1 MHERSALR
9 SREYDL
15 IQFFRKF
22 FPAHDQPAARPA
34 QGLVRCRCD
43 KVHMGERVG
52 VQASGY
58 HPCNVSNVCHRQRS
72 NRAGNLMD
80 ALEIDDSGIGAG
92 AAHDETRF
100 VFPGQP
106 RHLIVIDPLV
116 ALPDPVGNDPVHLS
130 REIERMA
137 VRQMSPVSQ
146 AHAQ

>member
-1 MHERSALR
+1 
-9 SREYDL
+9 
-15 IQFFRKF
+15 
-22 FPAHDQPAARPA
+22 
-34 QGLVRCRCD
+34 
-43 KVHMGERVG
+43 
-52 VQASGY
+52 
-58 HPCNVSNVCHRQRS
+58 
-72 NRAGNLMD
+72 MD